1 MKQLLVGL
9 LAASLTS
16 LALAETHP
24 INLSLTPDI
33 SLQDRSDRI
42 EGLTLSI
49 WGENEQES
57 LALGFVNGSV
67 GDSMGLSIGLLN
79 YAENYSGLQWGVL
92 NSTKGDFSGWQ
103 HGGANH
109 VAGELYGL
117 QTGWLN
123 CVAGNLRGLQLGL
136 VNFARNAG
144 PGGQIGL
151 LNVIAE
157 NDMWIVDLPEQLAP
171 AMIFVNWRF

>member
-1 MKQLLVGL
+1 MKKLLVGL
-9 LAASLTS
+9 MAASITCLS
-16 LALAETHP
+16 FAETQP

-57 LALGFVNGSV
+57 LAIGFVNGSV
-67 GDSMGLSIGLLN
+67 GESMGLSLGLLN
-79 YAENYSGLQWGVL
+79 YADNYTGLQWGVL
-92 NSTKGDFSGWQ
+92 NTAKQDYAGWQ
-103 HGGANH
+103 HGFGNH
-109 VAGELYGL
+109 VGGELYGL

-123 CVAGNLRGLQLGL
+123 CANHLRGVQLGL
-136 VNFARNAG
+136 VNFTQTAG
-144 PGGQIGL
+144 PGLQVGL
-151 LNVIAE
+151 LNIIAQ
-157 NDMWIVDLPEQLAP
+157 NDMWFVDLPEQVAP